1 MQTTSKVFMV
11 KPVRF
16 GFNVQTA
23 QDNAFQKRGFEEDA
37 QKNALRE
44 FMAVISLIK
53 ANGITVVAVDDTVV
67 PHTPD
72 SVFPGGWFS
81 THSDGTLV
89 LYPMAMPNRRV
100 ERKSEFID
108 AIRQN
113 FNIRRIVDLTHWEG
127 EEQFLEGTQSMVL
140 DREAKIAYACRS
152 SRTSEKV
159 LADFC
164 KQMGYVPVVFDATDE
179 AGAPVCHTDH
189 VMCVGSSFAIVCL
202 TAISSTEERSALELS
217 LRKSG
222 KAVLDVS
229 REQMVHF
236 VANAVELENAS
247 GRKFLV
253 MSGAA
258 RKCLAPEQVRT
269 LGSKCRLL
277 SPELDFIENNG
288 GCSVGSMMAGLF

>member
-16 GFNVQTA
+16 GFNTQTA
-23 QDNAFQKRGFEEDA
+23 QDNAFQKRGFEDEA

-44 FMAVISLIK
+44 FMAAISLLK
-53 ANGITVVAVDDTVV
+53 ANGITVVSVDDTVV

-81 THSDGTLV
+81 TFEDGTLV
-89 LYPMAMPNRRV
+89 IYPMAIPNRRM

-113 FNIRRIVDLTHWEG
+113 FTVRRIVDLTHWEG
-127 EEQFLEGTQSMVL
+127 EEQYLEGTQSMVL
-140 DREAKIAYACRS
+140 DRDAKIVYACRS
-152 SRTSEKV
+152 SRTSELV
-159 LADFC
+159 IADFC
-164 KQMGYVPVVFDATDE
+164 KQMGYSSVVFDAVDQT
-179 AGAPVCHTDH
+179 GAPVCHTDH
-189 VMCVGSSFAIVCL
+189 VMCVGSTFAIVCL
-202 TAISSTEERSALELS
+202 SAISSSEERSSLEQS
-217 LRKSG
+217 LRSRG
-222 KAVLDVS
+222 KTIIDITM
-229 REQMVHF
+229 EQMAGF
-236 VANAVELENAS
+236 AANAVELENAS

-258 RKCLAPEQVRT
+258 RKCLTPEQVRT
-269 LGSKCRLL
+269 LGAKCRLL

-288 GCSVGSMMAGLF
+288 GCSAGSMVAALF

>member
-1 MQTTSKVFMV
+1 MV

-16 GFNVQTA
+16 GFNAQTA
-23 QDNAFQKRGFEEDA
+23 QDNTFQKRGFEEDA

-44 FMAVISLIK
+44 FMAAISLLK

-89 LYPMAMPNRRV
+89 IYPMAMPNRRA

-113 FNIRRIVDLTHWEG
+113 FNIRRIVDLTHWEV

-140 DREAKIAYACRS
+140 DRDAKIVYACRS
-152 SRTSEKV
+152 ARTSEKV
-159 LADFC
+159 IADFC
-164 KQMGYVPVVFDATDE
+164 KQMGYTSVTFDAVNE
-179 AGAPVCHTDH
+179 AGTPVCHTDH
-189 VMCVGSSFAIVCL
+189 VMCIGSSFAIVCL
-202 TAISSTEERSALELS
+202 AAISSPQEREAVELS

-222 KAVLDVS
+222 KTVVEVS
-229 REQMVHF
+229 FGQMAHF
-236 VANAVELENAS
+236 AANAAELQNAS

-258 RKCLAPEQVRT
+258 RKCLTPEQVRM
-269 LGSKCRLL
+269 LGAKCRLL

-288 GCSVGSMMAGLF
+288 GCSLGSMVAGLF